1 MSIAFV
7 SEPARGHSEKLSP
20 HVDKT
25 DDIKPSETSQN
36 SETSF
41 VCLDKDELLDKLYDL
56 HEENLLLNEQ
66 LKQYRSVVESL
77 ERKLDEFN
85 NQQNNTHKQ
94 ITNTLLKLLIQKK
107 NQLQKEGSKGFFL

>member
-20 HVDKT
+20 YVDKT
-25 DDIKPSETSQN
+25 DDIEPSETTQN

-107 NQLQKEGSKGFFL
+107 NQLQKEGSKGFFF